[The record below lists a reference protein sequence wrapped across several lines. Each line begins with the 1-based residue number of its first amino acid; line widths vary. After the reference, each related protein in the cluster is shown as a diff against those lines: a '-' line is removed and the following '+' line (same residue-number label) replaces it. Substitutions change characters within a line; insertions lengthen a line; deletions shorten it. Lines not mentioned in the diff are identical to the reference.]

1 MSKCM
6 IGILGGM
13 GPRSTASFIDA
24 VVDQC
29 QKLYGAS
36 LDEDFPKMMILSLPT
51 PFYVDRPIDHS
62 LMKKTIDSGLKQL
75 ESTGVNFIAMPCN
88 SAHAYYSDL
97 ASSINISLLN
107 IITETLP
114 FLGSSGPVTLI
125 GTQGTFDSGLYQMG
139 FKNINLEFIFHSN
152 WQKKINQII
161 SLIKSGKVK
170 EEACIHWNELLSD
183 LNNSQV
189 EQAVIACTDLNA
201 VLPFSKTNIV
211 FIDST
216 ESLAKATVNKYLLE
230 GG

>member
-1 MSKCM
+1 
-6 IGILGGM
+6 
-13 GPRSTASFIDA
+13 
-24 VVDQC
+24 
-29 QKLYGAS
+29 
-36 LDEDFPKMMILSLPT
+36 
-51 PFYVDRPIDHS
+51 
-62 LMKKTIDSGLKQL
+62 
-75 ESTGVNFIAMPCN
+75 
-88 SAHAYYSDL
+88 
-97 ASSINISLLN
+97 
-107 IITETLP
+107 
-114 FLGSSGPVTLI
+114 
-125 GTQGTFDSGLYQMG
+125 MG
-139 FKNINLEFIFHSN
+139 FKNTKLEFIFRSN

-189 EQAVIACTDLNA
+189 EQAVIACTDLSA